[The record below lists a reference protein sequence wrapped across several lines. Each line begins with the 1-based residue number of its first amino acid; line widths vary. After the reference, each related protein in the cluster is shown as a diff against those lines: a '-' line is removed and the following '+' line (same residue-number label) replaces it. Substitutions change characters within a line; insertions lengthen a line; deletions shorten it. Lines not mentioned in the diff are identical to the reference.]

1 MTLRKQTS
9 GLKFPI
15 RLVNRKECVYTFE
28 IQLGHNLKYKLRNI
42 ARDHFP
48 HIYHKK
54 VIFPQNPQFSEEN
67 KMTVGRWLFGI
78 PDFKGHIIA
87 FEDKAWIP
95 KKSPEIVKELMHKI
109 QNKIK

>member
-1 MTLRKQTS
+1 
-9 GLKFPI
+9 
-15 RLVNRKECVYTFE
+15 
-28 IQLGHNLKYKLRNI
+28 
-42 ARDHFP
+42 
-48 HIYHKK
+48 
-54 VIFPQNPQFSEEN
+54 
-67 KMTVGRWLFGI
+67 MTVGRWLFGI